1 MADFEYEIKSAG
13 NMNNQANGNVT
24 SITNTSSGNIRC
36 ILLLKKY
43 LKEKVPEIRFL
54 YIVDVIK

>member
-36 ILLLKKY
+36 ILLLQKY
-43 LKEKVPEIRFL
+43 LKEKVPEIKFL
-54 YIVDVIK
+54 YTVDVIK